1 MTDGPAPEPL
11 RDDPLP
17 ENPQAL
23 AAEIR
28 ALAALRRNDALRHE
42 DNCPCNGCHVLRR
55 DALLRRMKSA
65 DATVRRV
72 RDTAA

>member
-1 MTDGPAPEPL
+1 MPDEAATGPL

-42 DNCPCNGCHVLRR
+42 DNCPCNGCRVLRH

-65 DATVRRV
+65 DATMRRV
-72 RDTAA
+72 RNAAA